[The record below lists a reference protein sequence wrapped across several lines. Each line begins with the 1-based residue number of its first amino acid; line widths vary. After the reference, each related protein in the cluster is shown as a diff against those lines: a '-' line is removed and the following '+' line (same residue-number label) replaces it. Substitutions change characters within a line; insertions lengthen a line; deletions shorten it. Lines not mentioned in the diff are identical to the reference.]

1 MESNFTQFLA
11 EVGQK
16 APDFTLQTDKGEQ
29 WRLSDNLGSVVTL
42 LFYPQNET
50 IVCTKQMCS
59 VRDHWNDYVET
70 KSIIAAVSPGDCEQ
84 HRDFSKKY
92 NLPLNILADQNREIT
107 KVYGYHWLFPL
118 NFMRTIVVIDAKG
131 ILRTRKTMLRA
142 FRPTD
147 RQVITEI
154 LRARGDALM
163 LKYENLRSKRRKIP
177 DV

>member
-1 MESNFTQFLA
+1 MSENLA
-11 EVGQK
+11 EIGRK
-16 APDFTLQTDKGEQ
+16 APDFTLQTENGEI
-29 WRLSDNLGSVVTL
+29 WRLSDHLGSVVTL

-70 KSIIAAVSPGDCEQ
+70 KSVIAAVSPGSCEE
-84 HRDFSKKY
+84 HLNFSAKY

-107 KVYGYHWLFPL
+107 KVYGYHWFFPL

-142 FRPTD
+142 FRPSD

-154 LRARGDALM
+154 LRARGDALTQ
-163 LKYENLRSKRRKIP
+163 KYENLRNKRRRFS